1 MNPWRTA
8 IARTDDSSIRI
19 RGYDVTALMRQTTFA
34 GLVFLLHKGRLP
46 TADEAKLID
55 ALLIGVADPGA
66 GAPSCAASRLVASG
80 NRQSLS
86 AAVAAGVLAI
96 GDEHGGAGETCMEL
110 IAAVIARARADAI
123 SIQEAA
129 GTIVRE
135 MHGAGQRVPGIGH
148 RRLTTDPRVDVLFT
162 MARDA
167 TIAGDGIVAA
177 RAIETAVRE
186 QIRPL
191 PLNIDGALAA
201 ILHDMGFP
209 PPAGK
214 LIFIVGRVA
223 GLTAEVA
230 EEHDREKPMR
240 IRIPVDYDGEA
251 PREIS

>member
-1 MNPWRTA
+1 MDPWRTA
-8 IARTDDSSIRI
+8 IARTDDTSIRI
-19 RGYDVTALMRQTTFA
+19 RGYDVTGLMRQSSFA

-46 TADEAKLID
+46 TADEARLIN

-96 GDEHGGAGETCMEL
+96 GDEHGGAGEACMEL
-110 IAAVIARARADAI
+110 IAAVIERARAGGTAIEQAAPALVKAMRDAGRRI
-123 SIQEAA
+123 
-129 GTIVRE
+129 
-135 MHGAGQRVPGIGH
+135 PGIGH
-148 RRLTTDPRVDVLFT
+148 RRLTTDPRVEVLFA

-167 TIAGDGIVAA
+167 NIAGDGITAA
-177 RAIETAVRE
+177 RAIEAAVRD
-186 QIRPL
+186 QIKPL

-209 PPAGK
+209 PAAGK
-214 LIFIVGRVA
+214 LVFIVGRVA

-230 EEHDREKPMR
+230 EEHQREKPMR
-240 IRIPVDYDGEA
+240 IRIPVEYDGEA